1 MKQSIKRGV
10 GVAALAA
17 TGVAMAAGV
26 ANAAVLDGPNPLS
39 TDNNGIGNGNQ
50 VVAPIQVPVNIC
62 GNAVAVLGVAG
73 AGCDGGSVAHQEDGM
88 LGDMLSTGNQGIGN
102 GNQVQAPVQVPVN
115 VCGNS
120 VAALVGAAGAGCDGG
135 AVAQPEDGGLSD
147 MVSTGNN
154 GVLNGN
160 QVQAPIQVPVDV
172 SGNAVGVA
180 GVAGA
185 GSAGGSSAHLDEAGY
200 ADTGSANVA
209 GVNGTDLVGGLAGG
223 LLSGVQR

>member
-1 MKQSIKRGV
+1 MSFARRSAF
-10 GVAALAA
+10 VAA
-17 TGVAMAAGV
+17 AAGAVV
-26 ANAAVLDGPNPLS
+26 AAGAGIAQAAVVDGPSPV
-39 TDNNGIGNGNQ
+39 TTGNNGVGNGNQ

-73 AGCDGGSVAHQEDGM
+73 AGCDGGSVAHQEDG
-88 LGDMLSTGNQGIGN
+88 LTGDMLSTSNQGVGN
-102 GNQVQAPVQVPVN
+102 GNQVQVPVQVPVN

-120 VAALVGAAGAGCDGG
+120 VAALVGASGAGCDGG
-135 AVAQPEDGGLSD
+135 SVAQPESGALGD
-147 MVSTGNN
+147 MLSTGNN

-185 GSAGGSSAHLDEAGY
+185 GSTGGSSAHLDEAGY